1 LAQSLDLH
9 CKDRVAIERVRTMG
23 RVGLV
28 LVMMV
33 VTLVVGSGVA
43 FAAVK
48 FGTGRCH

>member
-1 LAQSLDLH
+1 
-9 CKDRVAIERVRTMG
+9 MG

-33 VTLVVGSGVA
+33 VALVVGSGVA

-48 FGTGRCH
+48 F